1 VVGSGSFVTVV
12 VVVEGSG
19 CAVFVM
25 TVNTVVVPPPGVV
38 VVVVVLGFGSE
49 PPGESSLGSSMFA
62 GQVNSSSSVCSS
74 SSGPSGSPGKPGKG
88 SKGSGAPVPPGL
100 GGRLPGGKHVK
111 AGKAH
116 GVTVGFGWPQLM
128 VRLGKTMGGGGPGQK
143 GQRQGFPPPPPPGT
157 SVGSVPGGLVPPGA
171 LVEGGWVVL
180 TVPSVV

>member
-1 VVGSGSFVTVV
+1 MVGSGSFVTVV
-12 VVVEGSG
+12 VVVEGWG

-38 VVVVVLGFGSE
+38 VIVIVLGFGSE
-49 PPGESSLGSSMFA
+49 PPGESSLGLSTFA

-74 SSGPSGSPGKPGKG
+74 SGPSGSPGKVGKG

-128 VRLGKTMGGGGPGQK
+128 VRLGKLMGGGGPGQK
-143 GQRQGFPPPPPPGT
+143 GQGQGFPPPPPPGT
-157 SVGSVPGGLVPPGA
+157 SVGLVPGGLVPPGA
-171 LVEGGWVVL
+171 LVKGGWVVL

>member
-1 VVGSGSFVTVV
+1 
-12 VVVEGSG
+12 
-19 CAVFVM
+19 
-25 TVNTVVVPPPGVV
+25 V

-49 PPGESSLGSSMFA
+49 PPGESSPGLSTFA
-62 GQVNSSSSVCSS
+62 GQFNPSSSVCSS
-74 SSGPSGSPGKPGKG
+74 SSGPSGSPGG
-88 SKGSGAPVPPGL
+88 GSGAPVPPGL

-128 VRLGKTMGGGGPGQK
+128 VRLGKLRGGGGPGQK
-143 GQRQGFPPPPPPGT
+143 GQRQGFPPPSPPGT
-157 SVGSVPGGLVPPGA
+157 SVGLVPGGLVPPGA